1 MNAISLSEKLMYSTV
16 KINTDKGSGTG
27 FFFSIDLNNKSYPIL
42 ITNKHVIDYDEN
54 KLVNINFHLDT
65 GNGTSTNNIIIP
77 LLNNKWFFH
86 PDKDLCFCFINPY
99 NELLKRTR
107 SKGIFITTI
116 DKGYIYSKQQL
127 ENLSAIE
134 EITMI
139 GYPIGLSDEKN
150 NFPIFRKGYTA
161 SHPAFSFNENGIGL
175 ADIATFPGSSGSPIC
190 LLNEISYSTKDGTVN
205 IGSRFVLLGIL
216 FAGPQINVDGKFEIK
231 NIPMTQQ
238 KISVQTPMMTN
249 LGYYI
254 CAYEILEFESMIK
267 NMIDE
272 GKIS

>member
-1 MNAISLSEKLMYSTV
+1 MNAISLSEKLMYNTV

-27 FFFSIDLNNKSYPIL
+27 FFFEFEINNDRYPVL
-42 ITNKHVIDYDEN
+42 ITNKHVIDYDE
-54 KLVNINFHLDT
+54 KKVVNINFHLDN
-65 GNGTSTNNIIIP
+65 GDGTSTNNTE
-77 LLNNKWFFH
+77 LTLMNNTWFFH
-86 PDKDLCFCFINPY
+86 PHKDLCFCFINQY
-99 NELLKRTR
+99 NEILKKIKN
-107 SKGIFITTI
+107 KGIFIGLICTSN
-116 DKGYIYSKQQL
+116 IYSKEKL
-127 ENLSAIE
+127 NNLSALE

-161 SHPAFSFNENGIGL
+161 SHPAVSFNEEGIGI

-190 LLNEISYSTKDGTVN
+190 LLNETSYSTKDGSVN

-216 FAGPQINVDGKFEIK
+216 FAGPQLDVDGKFEIK

-254 CAYEILEFESMIK
+254 CAYEILEFE
-267 NMIDE
+267 NMIRKMIEE
-272 GKIS
+272 GKLS